1 MHLDEKTLPNKK
13 YKRLNNPNKN
23 ENKKPAPSFEKVRE
37 KLKQNLAKP
46 ENKAVFERLKN
57 K

>member
-1 MHLDEKTLPNKK
+1 MKLDEKTMPNKNE
-13 YKRLNNPNKN
+13 RLNESNKN
-23 ENKKPAPSFEKVRE
+23 ENKKPTPSFEMVRE
-37 KLKQNLAKP
+37 RLKQNLAKP

>member
-1 MHLDEKTLPNKK
+1 MPNKK
-13 YKRLNNPNKN
+13 YERLNNPNKN

>member
-1 MHLDEKTLPNKK
+1 MKLDEKTMPNKNE
-13 YKRLNNPNKN
+13 RLDNYNKN
-23 ENKKPAPSFEKVRE
+23 ENKKPTPTFEMVRE

-46 ENKAVFERLKN
+46 ENKAVFERLKD